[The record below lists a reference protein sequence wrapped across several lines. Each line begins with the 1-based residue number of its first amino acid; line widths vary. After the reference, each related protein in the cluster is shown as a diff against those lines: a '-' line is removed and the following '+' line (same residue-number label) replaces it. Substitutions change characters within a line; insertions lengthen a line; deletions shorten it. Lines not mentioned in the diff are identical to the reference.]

1 MFCRTKNV
9 VFTKFEFLE
18 RRVLASTQNSC
29 VLYPDKNRILLNVS
43 HFTKQ
48 KNHSNGKPSG
58 EDQKTPQGG
67 MIRMCCLHI
76 LWKNRMAPIENG
88 MVFSC
93 YKMEQGME
101 QFSSSESST
110 VGDFLFV
117 LHKVDQFSI
126 LEGACQSILASSIHR
141 RRIKTE
147 EKTKVVA
154 AVWSI
159 PCRASYVFCTRM
171 I

>member
-1 MFCRTKNV
+1 MELSTENMHQGIAYTLHTVNGGGARVFVRILFSFHETDSGTSTMFSRTKNV

-18 RRVLASTQNSC
+18 RRVLASTQTSC

-48 KNHSNGKPSG
+48 KNHSDGKPSG

-93 YKMEQGME
+93 HKMEHGME
-101 QFSSSESST
+101 
-110 VGDFLFV
+110 
-117 LHKVDQFSI
+117 
-126 LEGACQSILASSIHR
+126 
-141 RRIKTE
+141 
-147 EKTKVVA
+147 
-154 AVWSI
+154 
-159 PCRASYVFCTRM
+159 
-171 I
+171 